1 MQIQAI
7 HLGQTIDIRKFQGK
21 YRLEVLSREPN
32 VYRVGKDEYLVIFRY
47 GVIVLWNVAEKN
59 KMQLLDRLRPFIEGE
74 LQDYPMETMKITK
87 LKGGKFIVEDKI
99 KLEAIDQMSI
109 NLVSVVLARSV
120 VLEFFEKQ
128 VDEILADFGKLIDSF
143 STSGRTKMTSVQML
157 KQLGGAMKIQNQAVS
172 QMAMLDKPDFTWN
185 DVEMDELYSEL
196 EDEYEISDRYAVL
209 KEKLD
214 TLFQDSDF
222 FVTYL
227 DGRRS
232 TNLELVIILLI
243 LVEVFLF
250 TYELFWVTH

>member
-7 HLGQTIDIRKFQGK
+7 HLGQTIDIRKFQAK

-32 VYRVGKDEYLVIFRY
+32 VYKVGKDEYLVIFRY
-47 GVIVLWNVAEKN
+47 GVIVLWNVEEKT
-59 KMQLLDRLRPFIEGE
+59 KMQLLDRLRPFVEAE
-74 LQDYPMETMKITK
+74 LQDYPMETMKIVKLDSGRYVVEDRIK
-87 LKGGKFIVEDKI
+87 LK
-99 KLEAIDQMSI
+99 AIDQMSI

-128 VDEILADFGKLIDSF
+128 VDEILTDFGRLIDSF
-143 STSGRTKMTSVQML
+143 AESGKANMNSRQML

-185 DVEMDELYSEL
+185 DPEMDELYSEL

-232 TNLELVIILLI
+232 TNLELVVILLI
-243 LVEVFLF
+243 LLEVVLF
-250 TYELFWVTH
+250 VYELAFR

>member
-32 VYRVGKDEYLVIFRY
+32 VYKVGDDEHLVVFRY
-47 GVIVLWNVAEKN
+47 GVIVLWNVSEKT
-59 KMQLLDRLRPFIEGE
+59 KMELLDRLRPFIEAE
-74 LQDYPMETMKITK
+74 LQEYPVETMTIKKQSAGGYMVEDHIK
-87 LKGGKFIVEDKI
+87 LK
-99 KLEAIDQMSI
+99 AIDQKSI

-128 VDEILADFGKLIDSF
+128 VDDILTDFGKLIDSF
-143 STSGRTKMTSVQML
+143 STSGKANMTSRQML

-185 DVEMDELYSEL
+185 DTEMDELYSEL